1 METPLDPAACPP
13 GIEAAAAAAAR
24 SSEFDPVLAAL
35 AEPEED
41 AAAMAALRILFIW
54 GGGDALPESRDA

>member
-1 METPLDPAACPP
+1 MILKSQLNR
-13 GIEAAAAAAAR
+13 IELVTRPAR
-24 SSEFDPVLAAL
+24 SNEFDPVLAAL
-35 AEPEED
+35 ADPEED

>member
-24 SSEFDPVLAAL
+24 SNEFDPVLAAL
-35 AEPEED
+35 ADPEED
-41 AAAMAALRILFIW
+41 AAAMAALRILFI
-54 GGGDALPESRDA
+54 